1 VEFEPT
7 EEMDDF
13 EAQLKRSFERW
24 PAPPDLKRRLMQ
36 NRRRRKER
44 PQWFALPFAAR
55 VAVSLSLGVGVFAAL
70 YGGIAANQA
79 EQRRKG
85 EAARQQ
91 VLTALRITGHALNH
105 MNKQLAA
112 HGRARQE

>member
-1 VEFEPT
+1 
-7 EEMDDF
+7 MDDF
-13 EAQLKRSFERW
+13 EKQLKRSFERW
-24 PAPPDLKRRLMQ
+24 PAPPELKRRLMQ

-44 PQWFALPFAAR
+44 PQWFAFPREVL
-55 VAVSLSLGVGVFAAL
+55 VAVSLCIFAGVFAAL
-70 YGGIAANQA
+70 YGGIASYHA

-85 EAARQQ
+85 EEARQQ

-105 MNKQLAA
+105 MNQQLAA